1 MSPIREARAARSVL
15 DIRWRCREGVR
26 LAPRA
31 DGGLE
36 LVVDDGPAVPLNLP
50 CAAGRHVRQF
60 NDGLSDA
67 ALAGGAGGDLQGI
80 ARLFR
85 LKRRLQDHGLLVA
98 DLHWCERRLAIVRPR
113 SPGLDIA
120 ATPADTAPARW
131 RLSRFALLRRDGER
145 LVLEA
150 TDAAC
155 DVVMETPE
163 LVRWIHETAD
173 CLAPTPEP
181 ARTAVLALLAAL
193 GFLDRADRDEPAAQR
208 TWEFHDRLFHRRS
221 RQHDDFRPMGATF
234 RFRSTESA
242 QPAEPVEPGDPAR
255 ITCPPAIRPGHDGTV
270 IDLPVPT
277 ATTSR
282 PLTDVMESRRSR
294 KEMGEPPVDLARVA
308 ALLYRV
314 ARVTT
319 TLPGDQ
325 VLRPHPSS
333 GGLHEL
339 EFHVAVR
346 ICQGLDPG
354 FYHYRSE
361 AHALTRLPGE
371 DAAGAAAGM
380 VTGCAASWGA
390 PEGPPQCVIVVS
402 SRLPRLA
409 WKYSAIAYRLSLL
422 NAGVVLQCLYL
433 VATDLGL
440 NGAAAGSGSAPHFA
454 RATGVSSWAETS
466 ILEFGFG
473 SRPAGCGG

>member
-1 MSPIREARAARSVL
+1 ML
-15 DIRWRCREGVR
+15 DIKWRCREGVH
-26 LAPRA
+26 LAPGA
-31 DGGLE
+31 NGGLD
-36 LVVDDGPAVPLNLP
+36 LVVDDGTAVPLNLP
-50 CAAGRHVRQF
+50 LAVTRHVRRL
-60 NDGLSDA
+60 NDGLSDT
-67 ALAGGAGGDLQGI
+67 ALAGGAGGDLQGT

-113 SPGLDIA
+113 SPGFDIA
-120 ATPADTAPARW
+120 ATPADTTPARTTPADTAPARW
-131 RLSRFALLRRDGER
+131 RLSRFALLRRDGDR

-150 TDAAC
+150 TDTAC
-155 DVVMETPE
+155 DVVIEAPD
-163 LVRWIHETAD
+163 LLRWIHETAG
-173 CLAPTPEP
+173 CLTPPPEP
-181 ARTAVLALLAAL
+181 ARAAVLALLAAF
-193 GFLDRADRDEPAAQR
+193 GFLDRADRDEPEARR

-221 RQHDDFRPMGATF
+221 RHHDDFRPMGATY
-234 RFRSTESA
+234 RFRSI
-242 QPAEPVEPGDPAR
+242 DPTGQVRAA
-255 ITCPPAIRPGHDGTV
+255 CPPAIRPGHDGAV
-270 IDLPVPT
+270 IELPVPAT
-277 ATTSR
+277 TTSR

-294 KEMGEPPVDLARVA
+294 KEMGEPPVDLARVS

-314 ARVTT
+314 ARVTA

-339 EFHVAVR
+339 EFHMAVR
-346 ICQGLDPG
+346 TCQGLEPG

-371 DAAGAAAGM
+371 DAAGAAAAM
-380 VTGCAASWGA
+380 VTGCAASWDT
-390 PEGPPQCVIVVS
+390 PQRPPQCVIVVS

-440 NGAAAGSGSAPHFA
+440 NGAAAGSGSPPHFA

-473 SRPAGCGG
+473 SRPAGRGG

>member
-1 MSPIREARAARSVL
+1 ML
-15 DIRWRCREGVR
+15 DIKWRCREGVR

-31 DGGLE
+31 NGELD
-36 LVVDDGPAVPLNLP
+36 LVVDDGTAVPLNLP
-50 CAAGRHVRQF
+50 LAVTRHVRRL
-60 NDGLSDA
+60 NDGLSDT
-67 ALAGGAGGDLQGI
+67 ALAGGGAGGDLQGT

-98 DLHWCERRLAIVRPR
+98 DLHWCERRLAIVRPH
-113 SPGLDIA
+113 SPGFDIA

-131 RLSRFALLRRDGER
+131 RLSRFTLLRRDGDR

-150 TDAAC
+150 TDTAC
-155 DVVMETPE
+155 DVVIEAPD
-163 LVRWIHETAD
+163 LLRWIHETAA
-173 CLAPTPEP
+173 CLTPPPEP
-181 ARTAVLALLAAL
+181 ARAAVLALLAAF
-193 GFLDRADRDEPAAQR
+193 GFLDRADRDEPEARR

-221 RQHDDFRPMGATF
+221 RHHDDFRPMGATY
-234 RFRSTESA
+234 RFRST
-242 QPAEPVEPGDPAR
+242 DPTGQVRAA
-255 ITCPPAIRPGHDGTV
+255 CPPAIRPGHDGAV
-270 IDLPVPT
+270 IELPVP
-277 ATTSR
+277 ATTASR

-294 KEMGEPPVDLARVA
+294 KEMGEPPVDLARVS

-314 ARVTT
+314 ARVTA

-339 EFHVAVR
+339 ELHVAVR
-346 ICQGLDPG
+346 ICQGLEPG

-361 AHALTRLPGE
+361 AHALTRLSGE

-380 VTGCAASWGA
+380 VTGCAASWDT
-390 PEGPPQCVIVVS
+390 PQRPPQCVIVVS

-440 NGAAAGSGSAPHFA
+440 NGAAAGSGSPPHFA

-473 SRPAGCGG
+473 SRPAGRGG